1 MAAHQAPEVLE
12 HLQQISV
19 QIRNLAERTLKVA
32 ADLDPVDG
40 EQVRKSAA
48 KLITFSERLQE
59 IATTTAPNLTGLRR
73 DLTESPWSYL
83 DTALQTMARIGHKLA
98 DESDEPLN

>member
-32 ADLDPVDG
+32 ADLDPADG
-40 EQVRKSAA
+40 EEVRKSAA
-48 KLITFSERLQE
+48 KLVTFSERLQE
-59 IATTTAPNLTGLRR
+59 IATTTGPNLDGLRR
-73 DLTESPWSYL
+73 DLNESPWSYL
-83 DTALQTMARIGHKLA
+83 DTALQTLERIGHKLG
-98 DESDEPLN
+98 DETDEPFN